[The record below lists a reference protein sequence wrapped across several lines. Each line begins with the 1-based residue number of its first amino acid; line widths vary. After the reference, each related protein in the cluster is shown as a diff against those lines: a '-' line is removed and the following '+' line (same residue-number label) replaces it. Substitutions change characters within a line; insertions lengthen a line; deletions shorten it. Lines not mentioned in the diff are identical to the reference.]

1 MGVLFVFPRRHH
13 VASGGSANPKTA
25 GSTAAFPD
33 RFNKSETKKKRFAGI
48 RARAFHMETAER
60 STPAASAAALV
71 PPKAS
76 TTSSTVLSI
85 NVHSSRMVKKS
96 TVHNNGIAKICESG
110 TVSTMDSRATIA
122 KRLRATQDALNLSAT
137 ELCREI
143 GEGTNAWSQYVNAK
157 RPLTLRVADKLCST
171 YGLTLDWLFRGN
183 RSGLPLDFAQRIR
196 NVS

>member
-1 MGVLFVFPRRHH
+1 MGVLFVFPPRHH
-13 VASGGSANPKTA
+13 RASGGSANPKTA

-33 RFNKSETKKKRFAGI
+33 RFNKSETNKKRFAGI
-48 RARAFHMETAER
+48 RARAFHMETADR

-85 NVHSSRMVKKS
+85 SVHSSRTVKKS
-96 TVHNNGIAKICESG
+96 RHHGSGIAKICESG
-110 TVSTMDSRATIA
+110 MVSTMDSRTTIA
-122 KRLRATQDALNLSAT
+122 KRLRATQEALALSAT

-143 GEGTNAWSQYVNAK
+143 DIGTNAWSQFVNAK
-157 RPLTLRVADKLCST
+157 RPLTLPVADKLCST

-183 RSGLPLDFAQRIR
+183 RSGLPLDFSQRVR